1 MNILESARNTL
12 MAESLALT
20 NLARNLDSRFEKS
33 VEIILNCKGRLV
45 ITGIGKSAIIGQK
58 IAATLN
64 STGTPALFMHAAD
77 AIHGDLGMV
86 QKDDVVLCISNSGNS
101 PEIRVLIPLLKNMGN
116 VLIGMVGNQESIL
129 AKESQFLLDASV
141 EREAC
146 PHNLA
151 PTTSTT
157 AQLAVGDA
165 LAICLMQV
173 KNFKPA
179 DFARYHPGG
188 NIGKRL
194 FTKVGDLLNPLNVPM
209 VGPESAVKEIIME
222 ISAKM
227 LGATAVTDG
236 GALLGIITDGDLRRM
251 LEKHT
256 EIGSIKAGEVM
267 TPVPKSI
274 DVEALATEALEMME
288 KHRITQ
294 LPVLKDKMY
303 VGIVHLH
310 QIIREGIF

>member
-12 MAESLALT
+12 MAESIALT

-33 VEIILNCKGRLV
+33 VEVILACKGRVV

-58 IAATLN
+58 IAATMN

-101 PEIRVLIPLLKNMGN
+101 PEIKVLVPLLKNMGN
-116 VLIGMVGNQESIL
+116 VLIGMAGNSGSLL
-129 AKESQFLLDASV
+129 AKESDHVLDATV

-157 AQLAVGDA
+157 AQLALGDA
-165 LAICLMQV
+165 LAVCLMQARS
-173 KNFKPA
+173 FKPA

-194 FTKVGDLLNPLNVPM
+194 FTKVADLLRPDQVPA
-209 VGPESAVKEIIME
+209 VAADASVKEIIME

-236 GALLGIITDGDLRRM
+236 HAILGIITDGDLRRM
-251 LEKHT
+251 LEKNENLGH
-256 EIGSIKAGEVM
+256 IKASAVM
-267 TPVPKSI
+267 TPNPKHI
-274 DVEALATEALEMME
+274 DAEALATEALELME
-288 KHRITQ
+288 RHRITQ
-294 LPVLKDKMY
+294 LPVLRSGQY
-303 VGIVHLH
+303 AGIVHLH
-310 QIIREGIF
+310 QILKEGIF

>member
-20 NLARNLDSRFEKS
+20 NLARNLDCRFEKS

-194 FTKVGDLLNPLNVPM
+194 FTKVGDLLNPRNVPM
-209 VGPESAVKEIIME
+209 VGPEAAVKEIIME

>member
-12 MAESLALT
+12 LAESLALT

-64 STGTPALFMHAAD
+64 STETPSLFMHAAD

-129 AKESQFLLDASV
+129 AKESQFILDAGV

-165 LAICLMQV
+165 LSVCLMQA

-194 FTKVGDLLNPLNVPM
+194 FTKVGDLLNQTNVPS
-209 VGPESAVKEIIME
+209 VGPEAELKEIIME

-227 LGATAVTDG
+227 LGATAVTKD

-251 LEKHT
+251 MEKHSNLS
-256 EIGSIKAGEVM
+256 EIRAREVM
-267 TPVPKSI
+267 TPNPKSI
-274 DVEALATEALEMME
+274 DVEALATEALALME

-294 LPVLKDKMY
+294 LPVLKENMC